1 MNKVFGLLG
10 LAKRAGKVICGE
22 SGVKN
27 GIRYFKSQLVII
39 AEDASENTAKS
50 ITDSCKYYGVPYYF
64 YSTKDELGH
73 AVGHEFHA
81 CVAISDKGFSD
92 SIEKCLQANIN
103 GGE

>member
-1 MNKVFGLLG
+1 MNRFFGLLG

-22 SGVKN
+22 SAVKN
-27 GIRYFKSQLVII
+27 AVRYAKAQLVII
-39 AEDASENTAKS
+39 AEDASANTSKS
-50 ITDSCKYYGVPYYF
+50 ITDSCKYYSVPYYI

-81 CVAISDKGFSD
+81 CVALSDKGFSD

>member
-10 LAKRAGKVICGE
+10 LAKRAGKVVCGE
-22 SGVKN
+22 SNVKN
-27 GIRYFKSQLVII
+27 AIRFGKVQLVII
-39 AEDASENTAKS
+39 AEDASNNTSKS
-50 ITDSCKYYGVPYYF
+50 ITDSCKYYNVPYYM

-73 AVGHEFHA
+73 AIGHEFHA
-81 CVAISDKGFSD
+81 CVALADVGFSN